1 MNTPASGRDD
11 HAANATDDLTA
22 QRRAIRRGELLSAAI
37 AVIRSEGADATM
49 EEMASAGGIS
59 KPILYRHF
67 TDRGGLVSAI
77 TDAAL
82 AELTEIIVDRVRDA
96 AAAGTYE
103 TNRAL
108 TDAVFE
114 WVERD
119 TELFR
124 FLVDHSGPG
133 DSAAAF
139 INSTSEIVQQG
150 LAQAL
155 VNFGR
160 DPSPTP
166 VWARAIIGAVIV
178 TARWWTSTDTGL
190 TREQLVDQF
199 TELGWYGMLGPRPA
213 R

>member
-1 MNTPASGRDD
+1 MDTREDRRGDRAE
-11 HAANATDDLTA
+11 DLTA
-22 QRRAIRRGELLSAAI
+22 QRRAIRRGELLSAAM
-37 AVIRSEGADATM
+37 AVIRREGAGATM
-49 EEMASAGGIS
+49 EEMATAGGIS

-67 TDRGGLVSAI
+67 TDRDGLVSAI

-82 AELTEIIVDRVRDA
+82 AELGEIIKERVHDA
-96 AAAGTYE
+96 AAKGTYE

-124 FLVDHSGPG
+124 FLVDHTGTS

-139 INSTSEIVQQG
+139 ITSTSEIVEHG
-150 LAQAL
+150 LATAL
-155 VNFGR
+155 VGAER
-160 DPSPTP
+160 DASPAA
-166 VWARAIIGAVIV
+166 VWARAMIGAAII
-178 TARWWTSTDTGL
+178 TARWWTSVDTGL
-190 TREQLVDQF
+190 SRQQLVDQF
-199 TELGWYGMLGPRPA
+199 TELGWYGMLGPRQS